1 MEFTPNPLAGFSKL
15 IYRARKASGEFEFSI
30 VHLENQS
37 VMQVVFTVYG
47 MKWMANPHPR
57 DLWRVSV
64 FSWLVCVG
72 VLLGG
77 RCWTVPPSSSYF
89 PGGLQSLLTALA
101 HRLEGASR
109 SLGRGRGVCP
119 AHGRRTVKQELVAR
133 TNHARLVSS
142 SKQSVQPAGHTVTPG
157 SSQGSTDQEK
167 EQKVNRAKDWG
178 QNTPPNK
185 PGATLHGRLG
195 P

>member
-1 MEFTPNPLAGFSKL
+1 MDGESPPKGPLESLYILLAC
-15 IYRARKASGEFEFSI
+15 
-30 VHLENQS
+30 
-37 VMQVVFTVYG
+37 
-47 MKWMANPHPR
+47 PR
-57 DLWRVSV
+57 
-64 FSWLVCVG
+64 
-72 VLLGG
+72 VLLRG
-77 RCWTVPPSSSYF
+77 RCWTVPPSSSHF

-142 SKQSVQPAGHTVTPG
+142 SKQSVQPTGHTVTPG

-167 EQKVNRAKDWG
+167 EQKVNREKDWG
-178 QNTPPNK
+178 QNMPPQTNQEQHCIASWVPDQFPKALTVLLRAPTPTPITR
-185 PGATLHGRLG
+185 GLRCQAFEFLRLRDKS
-195 P
+195 